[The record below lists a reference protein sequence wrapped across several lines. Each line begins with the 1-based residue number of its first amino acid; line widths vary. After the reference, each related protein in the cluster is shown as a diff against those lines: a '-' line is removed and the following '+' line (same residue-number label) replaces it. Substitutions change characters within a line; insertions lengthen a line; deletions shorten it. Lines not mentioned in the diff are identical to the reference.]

1 MSLYSII
8 QMSRNPEIQ
17 NWFEKERN
25 YNLFEAEI
33 LTVAA
38 KIKALVHNLT

>member
-8 QMSRNPEIQ
+8 QIQ
-17 NWFEKERN
+17 KPWDPKLIWKEHN

-38 KIKALVHNLT
+38 KIKVLVHTLA